1 MSIQTI
7 FEQLRKAGMTVTG
20 ALAMEGNLEEES
32 GNESCRLQGDFTAD
46 RWKSKDY
53 ANKVNTGV
61 ISDEVFSRD
70 GKGWGLPQFTFW
82 SRKQGFLSHCRRRG
96 CGIEDEIAQCS
107 YIVAELKT
115 DYPDLWAFLCS
126 CGEDQLYEATRRI
139 CLEYERPAI
148 PNTQAR
154 YNAAVRIKNEL
165 QALATEQIDNGV
177 DKCWPPRM
185 ICQGMSGADVEVLQA
200 LLKAHGYTLAG
211 VGGVFGVS
219 TDKAVR
225 KFQTDQ
231 QLVVDGIVGPK
242 TWRALGVSV

>member
-1 MSIQTI
+1 MSRQTI
-7 FEQLRKAGMTVTG
+7 FESFRKAGMTPTG
-20 ALAMEGNLEEES
+20 ALSMEGNLEEES
-32 GNESCRLQGDFTAD
+32 GCEAIRLQGDFTAD

-53 ANKVNTGV
+53 VNKVDSGV
-61 ISDEVFSRD
+61 ISDESFARD
-70 GKGWGLPQFTFW
+70 SKGFGLAQWTFW
-82 SRKQGFLSHCRRRG
+82 SRKQGLLAHCKRSG
-96 CGIEDEIAQCS
+96 VSVGNEAAQCS
-107 YIVAELKT
+107 FIVAELKT
-115 DYPDLWAFLCS
+115 DYPDLWTYLCS

-225 KFQTDQ
+225 KFQTDNG
-231 QLVVDGIVGPK
+231 LVVDGIVGPK
-242 TWRALGVSV
+242 TWRALGVMV